1 MAFRGFLRS
10 SLSPRLA
17 YELLC
22 VRESMEEHMSERR
35 DPTSRIHLCDCNRS
49 FALDAGRLAAGTDA
63 AMQCHHA
70 LCGAELPALQTSLA
84 GGKTVHVACTQ
95 ETALFGELAEEAGA
109 GERIRFFNLR
119 EHAGW
124 SAESAA
130 ATPKLAAL
138 IAAATTLA
146 DPEPVAAVQM
156 SAGRSLL
163 IIGEAG
169 AALGWAERLAG
180 SFEPAVLITARS
192 KDVELPAVNAYPV
205 WSGRP
210 VRLGGHLGAFELEW
224 TQHNPIDLELCVRCN
239 ACVKACPEGAIGW
252 DLQVDVDACRSHG
265 ACVAACGEIGAIDF
279 ARQDSARSE
288 RFDLVL
294 DLSAEPLLRRV
305 ELPDGYAAPG
315 RDPFE
320 QALAVQALGEFVG
333 EFEKPRYVAFEAAL
347 CAHSRAKK
355 TGCSNCIESCSTAA
369 IRSNG
374 DVIAVDPYLCK
385 GCGTCSTVCPSGALS
400 FQYPR
405 VPELGQRVKTLLAE
419 YAHAGGTDACLL
431 FHSAAAGSAAIARLA
446 RRGCGLPAR
455 VIPVEVWS
463 ADAVGLDLMLGS
475 LALGACQVAVLAAGS
490 HDAAPLKAQAGHGQA
505 ILSAL
510 GYGGEHLRVIEAD
523 ADDWQALER
532 ALYDWAPAMTVAE
545 PARFRLLAKKRETL
559 DFALRHLVAHAPAT
573 TTPAGLPAAIAL
585 NAGAPFG
592 QVIASDACTLCMSCT
607 GACPAGALRA
617 ASDAYRLEFVEKNCL
632 QCGLCEASCPESAI
646 TLEPRLLPGE
656 YGTEGAR
663 RARALREAD
672 LFHCTACGKAMG
684 AAPLIESMI
693 ARLSGHAMFAGEAE
707 RARLRMCADC
717 RVIDMMKAETA
728 VKAWDLTE

>member
-210 VRLGGHLGAFELEW
+210 VRLCGHLGAFELEW

-431 FHSAAAGSAAIARLA
+431 FHSAEAGSAAIARLA

-490 HDAAPLKAQAGHGQA
+490 HDAAPLEAQAGHGQA

-717 RVIDMMKAETA
+717 RVIDMMKAEAA

>member
-1 MAFRGFLRS
+1 
-10 SLSPRLA
+10 
-17 YELLC
+17 
-22 VRESMEEHMSERR
+22 MS
-35 DPTSRIHLCDCNRS
+35 DSHQPTSRVHLCDCNRS
-49 FALDAGRLAAGTDA
+49 FALDAVGVVVAQR
-63 AMQCHHA
+63 HHA
-70 LCGAELPALQTSLA
+70 LCGAGLPALEAALAA
-84 GGKTVHVACTQ
+84 GGEVHVACTQ
-95 ETALFGELAEEAGA
+95 ETALFGELAEAQGA

-119 EHAGW
+119 ENAGW
-124 SAESAA
+124 SVESAA
-130 ATPKLAAL
+130 AGPKLAAL

-146 DPEPVAAVQM
+146 DPEPVSAVQM

-163 IIGEAG
+163 IVGEAG

-180 SFEPAVLITARS
+180 SFEPAVLITARTP
-192 KDVELPAVNAYPV
+192 DTELPAVNAYPV
-205 WSGRP
+205 WSGKP

-224 TQHNPIDLELCVRCN
+224 AQHNPIDLELCVRCN

-252 DLQVDVDACRSHG
+252 DLQVDMDACRSHR
-265 ACVAACGEIGAIDF
+265 ACVVACGKVGAIDF
-279 ARQDSARSE
+279 ARTDVARSE

-294 DLSAEPLLRRV
+294 DLSAEPLLKRV

-333 EFEKPRYVAFEAAL
+333 EFEKPRYVAFEAGL

-355 TGCSNCIESCSTAA
+355 TGCTNCIEVCATEA

-374 DVIAVDPYLCK
+374 DVIALDPWLCK

-419 YAHAGGTDACLL
+419 YARAGGTDACVL
-431 FHSAAAGSAAIARLA
+431 FHSAEAGAAAIARLA
-446 RRGCGLPAR
+446 RRGRGLPAR

-490 HDAAPLKAQAGHGQA
+490 HDAAPLKAQAGHGRV

-510 GYGGEHLRVIEAD
+510 GYGGEQLRVIEAD
-523 ADDWQALER
+523 ADDWQALES
-532 ALYDWAPAMTVAE
+532 ALYDWAPAAAGVAE
-545 PARFRLLAKKRETL
+545 PARFQLLANKRETL
-559 DFALRHLVAHAPAT
+559 DFALRHLVAHAPAAQAS
-573 TTPAGLPAAIAL
+573 AGLPAVVAL
-585 NAGAPFG
+585 KAGAPFG
-592 QVIASDACTLCMSCT
+592 QVIASDACTLCMACT

-617 ASDAYRLEFVEKNCL
+617 ANDAYRLEFVEKNCL

-656 YGTEGAR
+656 YGSEGAR
-663 RARALREAD
+663 KARVLREAD
-672 LFHCTACGKAMG
+672 IFHCTACGKAMG

-693 ARLSGHAMFAGEAE
+693 ARLSGHSMFAGAAE

-717 RVIDMMKAETA
+717 RVIDMMKAESA
-728 VKAWDLTE
+728 VKAWDLTG

>member
-1 MAFRGFLRS
+1 
-10 SLSPRLA
+10 
-17 YELLC
+17 
-22 VRESMEEHMSERR
+22 MEEHMSERH
-35 DPTSRIHLCDCNRS
+35 DPTSRIHLCDCNSS
-49 FALDAGRLAAGTDA
+49 FALDAGRLAASAGA

-70 LCGAELPALQTSLA
+70 LCGAELPALEASLA
-84 GGKTVHVACTQ
+84 RGQTVHVACTQ
-95 ETALFGELAEEAGA
+95 EAALFGELAEAAGA
-109 GERIRFFNLR
+109 GERVRFFNLR
-119 EHAGW
+119 ESAGW
-124 SAESAA
+124 SVESAV

-180 SFEPAVLITARS
+180 SFEPAVLITSRT
-192 KDVELPAVNAYPV
+192 KDAELPALHAYPV
-205 WSGRP
+205 WSGEP
-210 VRLGGHLGAFELEW
+210 VKLSGHLGAFHVEW
-224 TQHNPIDLELCVRCN
+224 TQQNPIDLERCVRCN

-252 DLQVDVDACRSHG
+252 DLQVDRDACRSHR

-279 ARQDSARSE
+279 ARAEVARSE
-288 RFDLVL
+288 GFDLVL
-294 DLSAEPLLRRV
+294 DLSPEPLLRRV

-333 EFEKPRYVAFEAAL
+333 EFEKPRYVAFEAGL

-355 TGCSNCIESCSTAA
+355 TGCSNCIEACSTAA
-369 IRSNG
+369 IRSND

-419 YAHAGGTDACLL
+419 YARAGGTEACVL
-431 FHSAAAGSAAIARLA
+431 FHSAEAGDATIARLA
-446 RRGCGLPAR
+446 RRGRGLPAR

-463 ADAVGLDLMLGS
+463 ADVVGLDLMLGS

-490 HDAAPLKAQAGHGQA
+490 HDAAPSKAQAGHGQT

-510 GYGGEHLRVIEAD
+510 GYAGEHLRVIEAD

-532 ALYDWAPAMTVAE
+532 ALYDWAPATGVAA
-545 PARFRLLAKKRETL
+545 PARFQLLPNKRETL
-559 DFALRHLVAHAPAT
+559 DFALRHLIEHAPAAHAS
-573 TTPAGLPAAIAL
+573 AGLPVAIAL
-585 NAGAPFG
+585 KAGAPFG
-592 QVIASDACTLCMSCT
+592 QVLVADACTLCMSCT

-632 QCGLCEASCPESAI
+632 QCGLCEVSCPESAI
-646 TLEPRLLPGE
+646 TLAPRLLLGE
-656 YGTEGAR
+656 DAR
-663 RARALREAD
+663 RARTLRAAD
-672 LFHCTACGKAMG
+672 IFHCTACGKAMG

-717 RVIDMMKAETA
+717 RVIDMMKAEAA

>member
-374 DVIAVDPYLCK
+374 DVIAVGPYLCK

-490 HDAAPLKAQAGHGQA
+490 HDAAPLEAQAGHGQA

-672 LFHCTACGKAMG
+672 IFHCTACGKAMG

>member
-1 MAFRGFLRS
+1 MTDS
-10 SLSPRLA
+10 
-17 YELLC
+17 
-22 VRESMEEHMSERR
+22 HK
-35 DPTSRIHLCDCNRS
+35 PTPSVDVSRVHLCDCNRS
-49 FALDAGRLAAGTDA
+49 FALDAARLAPAE
-63 AMQCHHA
+63 CHHA
-70 LCGAELPALQTSLA
+70 LCGAELPALEAALAA
-84 GGKTVHVACTQ
+84 GGEVHVACTQ
-95 ETALFGELAEEAGA
+95 EAALFGELAEAQGA

-119 EHAGW
+119 ENAGW

-180 SFEPAVLITARS
+180 SFEPAVLITSRTA
-192 KDVELPAVNAYPV
+192 DAELPAVNAYPV
-205 WSGRP
+205 WSGKP

-224 TQHNPIDLELCVRCN
+224 TQENPIDLELCVRCN

-252 DLQVDVDACRSHG
+252 DLQVDTNACRSHR

-279 ARQDSARSE
+279 ARADVARSE

-294 DLSAEPLLRRV
+294 DLSAEPLLKRV

-333 EFEKPRYVAFEAAL
+333 EFEKPRYVGFEAGL

-355 TGCSNCIESCSTAA
+355 TGCTNCIEACATEA
-369 IRSNG
+369 IRSSG
-374 DVIAVDPYLCK
+374 DVIAVDPWLCK

-419 YAHAGGTDACLL
+419 YARAGGTDACLL
-431 FHSAAAGSAAIARLA
+431 FHSAEAGTATIARLA
-446 RRGCGLPAR
+446 RRGRGLPAR

-490 HDAAPLKAQAGHGQA
+490 HDAAPLKAQAGHGQT
-505 ILSAL
+505 ILTAL
-510 GYGGEHLRVIEAD
+510 GYGGGHLRVIEAD
-523 ADDWQALER
+523 ADDWLALET
-532 ALYDWAPAMTVAE
+532 AVYDWAPATGVAE
-545 PARFRLLAKKRETL
+545 PARFQLLPKKRETL
-559 DFALRHLVAHAPAT
+559 DFALRHLVAHAPVAAT
-573 TTPAGLPAAIAL
+573 SAGLPAAIAL
-585 NAGAPFG
+585 KAGAPFG
-592 QVIASDACTLCMSCT
+592 QVLASDACTLCMACT

-632 QCGLCEASCPESAI
+632 QCGLCEVSCPESAI

-656 YGTEGAR
+656 YGIEGSR
-663 RARALREAD
+663 RARTLREAD
-672 LFHCTACGKAMG
+672 IFHCTACGKAMG

-693 ARLSGHAMFAGEAE
+693 ARLSGHSMFAGEAE

-717 RVIDMMKAETA
+717 RVIDMMKAEPA

>member
-49 FALDAGRLAAGTDA
+49 FALDAGRLAAGTDV

-419 YAHAGGTDACLL
+419 YARAGGTDACLL

-446 RRGCGLPAR
+446 RRGRGLPAR

-490 HDAAPLKAQAGHGQA
+490 HDAAPLEAQAGHGQA

-585 NAGAPFG
+585 KAGAPFG

-617 ASDAYRLEFVEKNCL
+617 ANDAYRLEFVEKNCL

-672 LFHCTACGKAMG
+672 IFHCTACGKAMG

>member
-210 VRLGGHLGAFELEW
+210 VRLCGHLGAFELEW

-672 LFHCTACGKAMG
+672 IFHCTACGKAMG

>member
-490 HDAAPLKAQAGHGQA
+490 HDAAPLEAQAGHGQA

-672 LFHCTACGKAMG
+672 IFHCTACGKAMG

-717 RVIDMMKAETA
+717 RVIDMMKAEAA

>member
-210 VRLGGHLGAFELEW
+210 VRLCGHLGTFELEW

-532 ALYDWAPAMTVAE
+532 ALYDWAPATGVAE

-672 LFHCTACGKAMG
+672 IFHCTACGKAMG

-717 RVIDMMKAETA
+717 RVIDMMKAEAA

>member
-617 ASDAYRLEFVEKNCL
+617 ANDAYRLEFVEKNCL

-672 LFHCTACGKAMG
+672 IFHCTACGKAMG

-717 RVIDMMKAETA
+717 RVIDMMKAEAA

>member
-210 VRLGGHLGAFELEW
+210 VRLCGHLGAFELEW

-446 RRGCGLPAR
+446 RRGRGLPAR

-663 RARALREAD
+663 RARALREAGI
-672 LFHCTACGKAMG
+672 FHCTACGKAMG

-717 RVIDMMKAETA
+717 RVIDMMKAEAA

>member
-10 SLSPRLA
+10 SLSLRLA

-49 FALDAGRLAAGTDA
+49 FALDAGRLAAGTDV

-70 LCGAELPALQTSLA
+70 LCGVELPALQTSLA

-419 YAHAGGTDACLL
+419 YARAGGTDACLL

-490 HDAAPLKAQAGHGQA
+490 HDAAPLEAQAGHGQA

-672 LFHCTACGKAMG
+672 IFHCTACGKAMG

>member
-1 MAFRGFLRS
+1 MTA
-10 SLSPRLA
+10 
-17 YELLC
+17 
-22 VRESMEEHMSERR
+22 
-35 DPTSRIHLCDCNRS
+35 SRQQTFTAHLCDCNRS
-49 FALDAGRLAAGTDA
+49 FALDPAQLANGSGA
-63 AMQCHHA
+63 ALQCHHA
-70 LCGAELPALQTSLA
+70 LCGGELPALEASLA
-84 GGKTVHVACTQ
+84 SGQRVHVACTQ
-95 ETALFGELAEEAGA
+95 EAALFGELAEAQAA

-119 EHAGW
+119 ENAGW

-180 SFEPAVLITARS
+180 SFEPAVLITSRTR
-192 KDVELPAVNAYPV
+192 DVELPAVNAYPV

-210 VRLGGHLGAFELEW
+210 VKLAGHLGDFDLEW
-224 TQHNPIDLELCVRCN
+224 TQDNPIDLELCVRCN

-252 DLQVDVDACRSHG
+252 DLQVDVDACRGHR
-265 ACVAACGEIGAIDF
+265 ACVAACGEIAAIDF
-279 ARQDSARSE
+279 ARANVARSE

-294 DLSAEPLLRRV
+294 DLSAEPLLKRV

-333 EFEKPRYVAFEAAL
+333 EFEKPRYVAFEAGL

-355 TGCSNCIESCSTAA
+355 TGCSNCIEACATEA

-419 YAHAGGTDACLL
+419 YARAGGTDACLL
-431 FHSAAAGSAAIARLA
+431 FHSAEAGGAAIARLA
-446 RRGCGLPAR
+446 RRGRGLPAR
-455 VIPVEVWS
+455 VIPVELWS

-490 HDAAPLKAQAGHGQA
+490 HDAAPLKAQAGHGQT

-510 GYGGEHLRVIEAD
+510 GYAGEHLRVIEAD

-532 ALYDWAPAMTVAE
+532 ALYDWVPATGVAA
-545 PARFRLLAKKRETL
+545 PARFQLLAKKRETL
-559 DFALRHLVAHAPAT
+559 DFALRHLVAHAPAVH
-573 TTPAGLPAAIAL
+573 TPDGLPAAIAL
-585 NAGAPFG
+585 KAGAPFG
-592 QVIASDACTLCMSCT
+592 QVMASDGCTRCMSCT

-656 YGTEGAR
+656 YGAGGAR
-663 RARALREAD
+663 KARTLREAD
-672 LFHCTACGKAMG
+672 IFHCTACGKAMG

-717 RVIDMMKAETA
+717 RVIDMMKTGSA

>member
-446 RRGCGLPAR
+446 RRGRGLPAR

-510 GYGGEHLRVIEAD
+510 GYGGEHLRVIETD

-532 ALYDWAPAMTVAE
+532 ALYDWAPATGVAE

-717 RVIDMMKAETA
+717 RVIDMMKAEAA

>member
-49 FALDAGRLAAGTDA
+49 FALDAGRLAAGTDV

-70 LCGAELPALQTSLA
+70 LCGVELPALQTSLA

-210 VRLGGHLGAFELEW
+210 VRLCGHLGAFELEW

-446 RRGCGLPAR
+446 RRGCDLPAR

-475 LALGACQVAVLAAGS
+475 LALGACQVVVLAAGS
-490 HDAAPLKAQAGHGQA
+490 HDAAPLEAQAGHGQA

-663 RARALREAD
+663 RARPARSRHLPLHRLRQGHGRRAAD
-672 LFHCTACGKAMG
+672 RIHDRPPVRPRHVRRRG
-684 AAPLIESMI
+684 
-693 ARLSGHAMFAGEAE
+693 
-707 RARLRMCADC
+707 RARAPAHVRRLPGDRHDEG
-717 RVIDMMKAETA
+717 RNGRQG
-728 VKAWDLTE
+728 LGPH

>member
-210 VRLGGHLGAFELEW
+210 VRLCGHLGAFELEW

-385 GCGTCSTVCPSGALS
+385 GCDTCSTVCPSGALS

-532 ALYDWAPAMTVAE
+532 ALYDWAPATGVAE

-672 LFHCTACGKAMG
+672 IFHCTACGKAMG

>member
-210 VRLGGHLGAFELEW
+210 VRLCGHLGAFELEW

-532 ALYDWAPAMTVAE
+532 ALYDWAPATGVAE

-632 QCGLCEASCPESAI
+632 QCGLCEVSCPESAI

-717 RVIDMMKAETA
+717 RVIDMMKAEAA

>member
-374 DVIAVDPYLCK
+374 DVIAVGPYLCK

-672 LFHCTACGKAMG
+672 IFHCTACGKAMG

>member
-210 VRLGGHLGAFELEW
+210 VRLCGHLGAFELEW

-400 FQYPR
+400 FQFPR

-532 ALYDWAPAMTVAE
+532 ALYDWAPATGVAE

-717 RVIDMMKAETA
+717 RVIDMMKAEAA

>member
-210 VRLGGHLGAFELEW
+210 VRLGDHLGAFELEW

-617 ASDAYRLEFVEKNCL
+617 ANDAYRLEFVEKNCL

-717 RVIDMMKAETA
+717 RVIDMMKAEAA

>member
-717 RVIDMMKAETA
+717 RVIDMMKAEAA

>member
-210 VRLGGHLGAFELEW
+210 VRLCGHLGAFELEW

-419 YAHAGGTDACLL
+419 YARAGGTDACLL

-672 LFHCTACGKAMG
+672 IFHCTACGKAMG

-717 RVIDMMKAETA
+717 RVIDMMKAEAA

>member
-49 FALDAGRLAAGTDA
+49 FALVAGRLAAGADA

-210 VRLGGHLGAFELEW
+210 VRLCGHLGAFELEW

-490 HDAAPLKAQAGHGQA
+490 HDAAPLEAQAGHGQA

-672 LFHCTACGKAMG
+672 IFHCTACGKAMG

>member
-10 SLSPRLA
+10 SLSLRLA

-49 FALDAGRLAAGTDA
+49 FALDAGRLAAGTDV

-70 LCGAELPALQTSLA
+70 LCGVELPALQTSLA

-419 YAHAGGTDACLL
+419 YARAGGTDACLL

-446 RRGCGLPAR
+446 RRGRGLPAR

-490 HDAAPLKAQAGHGQA
+490 HDAAPLEAQAGHGQA

-672 LFHCTACGKAMG
+672 IFHCTACGKAMG